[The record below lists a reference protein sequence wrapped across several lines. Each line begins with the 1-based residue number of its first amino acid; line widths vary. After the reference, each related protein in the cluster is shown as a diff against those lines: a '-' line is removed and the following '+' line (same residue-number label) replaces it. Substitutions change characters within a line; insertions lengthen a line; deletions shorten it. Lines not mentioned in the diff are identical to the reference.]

1 MIAQNARPSTDE
13 PETPAKRKTPPA
25 ADSAS
30 TVSGKAPESRQAR
43 AERAKRWRE
52 RFAKDDFSGDA
63 LKDVVNDLIKSKQYE
78 EVIACLEQAILAG
91 QLTEAGN
98 GWIHEVLALSMESAG
113 RPKNEIERVLMSS
126 QDLIDG
132 NADSMMRLAEYLTRF
147 DRFDRAIELYRQA
160 SYLSPGRPEPFV
172 RALELARRSGNVE
185 AVVWCAPEV
194 LSFAWGKDR
203 EALRRSAEQA
213 ASDAIQKLMKDG
225 KISKALQLQEAM
237 RKAKGLDLVVRLE
250 WNGPGD
256 LDLLVE
262 EPTGTICSMEKPFTA
277 AGGAFVHDGYGPN
290 QANCY
295 DEYVC
300 PSAIQGEYRLRI
312 RHIRGDI
319 VAKRAR
325 LIITRGKNTDHEET
339 ETQTIV
345 LGKTDSI
352 VRMSLATGRRLA
364 ADADVPV
371 PVKQTGR
378 RGAAG
383 SAIMSQISPN
393 PVGVIPNVGSGGAVG
408 YQPVI
413 SVISEGVAM
422 NALATV
428 SGDRRYVRINA
439 NPSFSSIT
447 DVFTFSFVR

>member
-1 MIAQNARPSTDE
+1 M
-13 PETPAKRKTPPA
+13 
-25 ADSAS
+25 
-30 TVSGKAPESRQAR
+30 R

-52 RFAKDDFSGDA
+52 RFAKREFSGDA

-91 QLTEAGN
+91 QLAEHGN

-160 SYLSPGRPEPFV
+160 SFLSPGRPEPFV
-172 RALELARRSGNVE
+172 RALDLARRSGNVE
-185 AVVWCAPEV
+185 AVIWSAPEV
-194 LSFAWGKDR
+194 VSFAWGKDR
-203 EALRRSAEQA
+203 ESLRRNAEQA
-213 ASDAIQKLMKDG
+213 ASDAIQKLTKEG

-237 RKAKGLDLVVRLE
+237 RKAKCLDLVVRLE
-250 WNGPGD
+250 WNGQGD

-262 EPTGTICSMEKPFTA
+262 EPTGTICSMEQPFTTS
-277 AGGAFVHDGYGPN
+277 GGAFVHDGFGPN

-300 PSAIQGEYRLRI
+300 PSAIQGEYRLRV

-325 LIITRGKNTDHEET
+325 LTVTRGKNTDHEET

-345 LGKTDSI
+345 LGPTDSI
-352 VRMSLATGRRLA
+352 IRISLATGRRINP
-364 ADADVPV
+364 DAVVPV
-371 PVKQTGR
+371 PIKQSGR

-383 SAIMSQISPN
+383 NAIMSQINPN
-393 PVGVIPNVGSGGAVG
+393 PVGVIPTVGGGAVG

-422 NALATV
+422 NVLATV

-439 NPSFSSIT
+439 NPSFSSIS